1 MGFFSCR
8 RRCGIRGLRGSGI
21 GSRGS
26 GGFCVEG
33 WRVGEG
39 EYSGGVLEWG
49 MDIGIVV
56 RIAAGM
62 EVA

>member
-26 GGFCVEG
+26 GGVCVEG
-33 WRVGEG
+33 WRVREG
-39 EYSGGVLEWG
+39 EYTGGVLGWG
-49 MDIGIVV
+49 MGFSIVD
-56 RIAAGM
+56 
-62 EVA
+62 